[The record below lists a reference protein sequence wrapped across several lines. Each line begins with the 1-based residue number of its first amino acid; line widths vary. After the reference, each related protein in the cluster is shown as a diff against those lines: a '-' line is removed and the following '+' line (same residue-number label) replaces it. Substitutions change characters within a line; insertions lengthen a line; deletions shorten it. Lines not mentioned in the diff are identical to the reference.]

1 MSTKF
6 TVNNSAA
13 PSVPPPAP
21 RNSLPTGS
29 ITEAAAE
36 GRRITIS
43 GASSDPN
50 GSPLVRVVST
60 MGSVQA
66 VRDYRSTNGRFSVS
80 WEGSKGTRSVCVT
93 VFDEPTGQGIS
104 LGCRDIIVK

>member
-1 MSTKF
+1 
-6 TVNNSAA
+6 
-13 PSVPPPAP
+13 
-21 RNSLPTGS
+21 
-29 ITEAAAE
+29 
-36 GRRITIS
+36 
-43 GASSDPN
+43 
-50 GSPLVRVVST
+50 